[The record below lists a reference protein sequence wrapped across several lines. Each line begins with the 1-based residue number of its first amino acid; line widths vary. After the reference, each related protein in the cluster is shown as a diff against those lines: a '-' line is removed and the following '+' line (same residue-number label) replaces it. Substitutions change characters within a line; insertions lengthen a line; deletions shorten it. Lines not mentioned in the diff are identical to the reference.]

1 MTTIQAV
8 MLGAMLWMTPSLVLL
23 AFLIWREGLGLVE
36 KDSAGACRVV
46 RDLKS
51 AIAGQDHRS
60 IRGGLPKP
68 AALKNPA

>member
-36 KDSAGACRVV
+36 KDVAS
-46 RDLKS
+46 LET
-51 AIAGQDHRS
+51 
-60 IRGGLPKP
+60 
-68 AALKNPA
+68 